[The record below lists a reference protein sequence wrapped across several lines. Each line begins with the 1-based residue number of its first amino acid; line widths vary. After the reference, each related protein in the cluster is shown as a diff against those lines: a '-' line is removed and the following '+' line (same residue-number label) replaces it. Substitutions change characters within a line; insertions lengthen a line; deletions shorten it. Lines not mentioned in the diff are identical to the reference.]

1 MLLVF
6 RDLVTRM
13 KRRPAR
19 SAADGTLHG
28 LSDIRSFF
36 RTNRTPVYF
45 VSPSAFN
52 LLGIDRWLQNFF
64 YFNYFDSFEGNHPRV
79 FVPGERP
86 PRDFES
92 MEEINNYLLGHKEVV
107 DWIGGRGPGGKAT
120 LVMCDGETEQLA
132 SELGLEIIH
141 PPSALRR
148 RLDSKIVTT
157 RLGDEAGVPSVP
169 NTLGRAS
176 SYDELMGLAQ
186 GAGLGSDLV
195 VQTPYGDS
203 GRTTFFIAKRD
214 DWDEHAEDMTGEE
227 LKVMK
232 RINCRCAAV
241 EAVLTRHGTLVG
253 PLMTDLIGYSEL
265 TPYAGGWCGNDMFSE
280 VLSPAHRTR
289 ARELIQRF
297 GKRLAREGYR
307 GFFEVDVLAD
317 VDSGELY
324 LGELNP
330 RLSGVT
336 SLTNVTAGAYGDLP
350 LYLFHLLE
358 YMDVDYEIDVDELN
372 ERWARAESV
381 DAWSQI
387 VIKETEDVV
396 ELVTQAPKTGVWQLG
411 ADGHASFRRWAN
423 DWHSLVDENEAFYLR
438 VAEPGDYR
446 YKGADLG
453 ILVTRGRMQSDEHE
467 LADRARQWIGA
478 IREQFGGSPADG
490 LPSLPPPSVPLKMGH
505 AAG

>member
-1 MLLVF
+1 
-6 RDLVTRM
+6 
-13 KRRPAR
+13 
-19 SAADGTLHG
+19 
-28 LSDIRSFF
+28 
-36 RTNRTPVYF
+36 
-45 VSPSAFN
+45 
-52 LLGIDRWLQNFF
+52 
-64 YFNYFDSFEGNHPRV
+64 
-79 FVPGERP
+79 
-86 PRDFES
+86 
-92 MEEINNYLLGHKEVV
+92 
-107 DWIGGRGPGGKAT
+107 
-120 LVMCDGETEQLA
+120 
-132 SELGLEIIH
+132 
-141 PPSALRR
+141 
-148 RLDSKIVTT
+148 
-157 RLGDEAGVPSVP
+157 
-169 NTLGRAS
+169 
-176 SYDELMGLAQ
+176 
-186 GAGLGSDLV
+186 

-203 GRTTFFIAKRD
+203 GRTTFFIASRD
-214 DWDEHAEDMTGEE
+214 DWDKHAEDMTGEQ

-232 RINCRCAAV
+232 RINCRAAAV

-280 VLSPAHRTR
+280 VLSPEHRTR

-336 SLTNVTAGAYGDLP
+336 SLTNVTASAYGDLP

-358 YMDVDYEIDVDELN
+358 YMDVDYEIDVGELN

-387 VIKETEDVV
+387 VIKECEDVV
-396 ELVTQAPKTGVWQLG
+396 ELITQAPKTGVWQLG
-411 ADGHASFRRWAN
+411 SDGHATFRRWAN
-423 DWHSLVDENEAFYLR
+423 DWHSLVDESEAFYLR

-467 LADRARQWIGA
+467 LAERAKDWIQA
-478 IREQFGGSPADG
+478 IREQFDGSPAKAV
-490 LPSLPPPSVPLKMGH
+490 PSLQPPSVPLKMGH